1 MTDVTVGN
9 VVFGNRRPFA
19 LIAGPC
25 QMESRDHA
33 FAMAG
38 ALKDLCGRL
47 GIGLVYKS
55 SFDKANR
62 TSGKAAR
69 GIGLEAALAVLVGV
83 PAPGFHVADAG
94 HYHPEIPVVP
104 AGLPSDLLE
113 RRPDVARAERR
124 LAAANSRIG
133 IAKASFFPSLRLTGS
148 GGVLSADVDTLF
160 KWDSRTWAIGP
171 TLTLPLFQ
179 GGRNRSDLARAR
191 AGYDEAVSAYRQQ
204 VLVASPRSRRT

>member
-38 ALKDLCGRL
+38 ALKELCGQL

-62 TSGKAAR
+62 TSANSAR
-69 GIGLEAALAVLVGV
+69 GIGL
-83 PAPGFHVADAG
+83 
-94 HYHPEIPVVP
+94 
-104 AGLPSDLLE
+104 
-113 RRPDVARAERR
+113 
-124 LAAANSRIG
+124 
-133 IAKASFFPSLRLTGS
+133 
-148 GGVLSADVDTLF
+148 
-160 KWDSRTWAIGP
+160 
-171 TLTLPLFQ
+171 
-179 GGRNRSDLARAR
+179 DLALPILIPAAQKFLGQDGHMVNLQNKGMAYQQNMLWIDDIDVQAKWYQQLKREWAKSRADDR
-191 AGYDEAVSAYRQQ
+191 PFVNPIQPVTLRWKS
-204 VLVASPRSRRT
+204 